1 VLTNLVKCCCFLEN
15 NFDNC
20 KAAVIKICT
29 NIMQLNEK
37 TLKFSIRIVNLY
49 KYLMSEHNEYVLSK
63 QILRSGTNPG
73 AMSREA
79 RQAQSKA
86 DFIHKYQIALKE
98 IDETLYWLELLF
110 LTKYIDSKLYES
122 LKNDAMEIFK
132 MIVSSIKTAKKTR

>member
-1 VLTNLVKCCCFLEN
+1 
-15 NFDNC
+15 
-20 KAAVIKICT
+20 
-29 NIMQLNEK
+29 MQLNEK

-132 MIVSSIKTAKKTR
+132 MIVSSIKTAKKTTK

>member
-1 VLTNLVKCCCFLEN
+1 MKLE
-15 NFDNC
+15 D
-20 KAAVIKICT
+20 
-29 NIMQLNEK
+29 K
-37 TLKFSIRIVNLY
+37 TLKFSVRVVNLC
-49 KYLMSEHNEYVLSK
+49 KYLNTRHKEFILSK

-110 LTKYIDSKLYES
+110 LTGYIDNKLYTSFKKDATEI
-122 LKNDAMEIFK
+122 LKMLI
-132 MIVSSIKTAKKTR
+132 STIKTAKKNMSG

>member
-1 VLTNLVKCCCFLEN
+1 
-15 NFDNC
+15 
-20 KAAVIKICT
+20 
-29 NIMQLNEK
+29 MQLNEK

-132 MIVSSIKTAKKTR
+132 MIVSSIKTAKKARWIANESWQVNLNV